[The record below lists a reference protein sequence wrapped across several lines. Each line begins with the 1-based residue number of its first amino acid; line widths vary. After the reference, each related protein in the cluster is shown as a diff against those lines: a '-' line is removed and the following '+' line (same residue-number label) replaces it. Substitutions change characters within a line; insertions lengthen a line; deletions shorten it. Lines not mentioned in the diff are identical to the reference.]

1 MYNKKY
7 FFKSLF
13 VLPCLALL
21 FIHWAEKKPL
31 LRNGLWRSEIIRT
44 DGHSIVFNFEVKD
57 SQSKKIIY
65 IINGSDRLLVD
76 SVQLRND
83 SVFIELPFF
92 DSRFA
97 ARIDDHGNLSGQ
109 WIKQSGDR
117 KQLLPFKA
125 VHNIKKRFEVSAK
138 PIHTIS
144 GRWAVG
150 FKGRNNKIDSAV
162 GEFRQQG
169 SRLTGTFLTPTGDY
183 RFLEGV
189 VSGDSLKLSGFDGSF
204 AFLFVAKIENAN
216 TISNGVF
223 YSGATGKREWSA
235 IKDANAKLP
244 ESFSGTS
251 LQGDEQKL
259 IFSFSGLDGKKIAN
273 DDPRFKNKVL
283 VIQVLGSWCP
293 NCIDET
299 KFLSQYYTSNKQ
311 KGVELIGLAYERK
324 ADAESSVKALR
335 PLVKRFNVQY
345 PVALSGVSVSD
356 SLRAEKTLP
365 QVGKI
370 NAFPTTIFVD
380 KKGYLRKIHSG
391 FNGPATGEHYEIY
404 KKEFEATVEELLSE

>member
-1 MYNKKY
+1 MYNKKH
-7 FFKSLF
+7 FFKSLL
-13 VLPCLALL
+13 VLPGLALL

-31 LRNGLWRSEIIRT
+31 LRNGIWRSEIIRT

-97 ARIDDHGNLSGQ
+97 ARIDEQGDLSGQ

-117 KQLLPFKA
+117 RQLLLFKA
-125 VHNIKKRFEVSAK
+125 VHNNKKRFEASAK

-150 FKGRNNKIDSAV
+150 FKGRNNNIDSAV

-216 TISNGVF
+216 TISHGVF

-273 DDPRFKNKVL
+273 DDPRFMNKVL
-283 VIQVLGSWCP
+283 VIQILGSWCP

-311 KGVELIGLAYERK
+311 KGVELLGLAYERK

>member
-1 MYNKKY
+1 MYNKN
-7 FFKSLF
+7 FFLKTLT
-13 VLPCLALL
+13 VLPVLAFLS
-21 FIHWAEKKPL
+21 IHWTHQTRSLK
-31 LRNGLWRSEIIRT
+31 NGIWRSEIIRT

-57 SQSKKIIY
+57 SLAQKIIY

-97 ARIDDHGNLSGQ
+97 ARIDEHGDLNGQ

-125 VHNIKKRFEVSAK
+125 VHNNKKRFEVSAK
-138 PIHTIS
+138 PVHTIT
-144 GRWAVG
+144 GRWAVS
-150 FKGRNNKIDSAV
+150 FEGRNNTIDSAV

-169 SRLTGTFLTPTGDY
+169 SSLTGTFLTPAGDY
-183 RFLEGV
+183 RFLQGV
-189 VSGDSLKLSGFDGSF
+189 VNGDSLKLSGFDGSF
-204 AFLFVAKIENAN
+204 AFSFVAKIENAN
-216 TISNGVF
+216 TISHGVF
-223 YSGATGKREWSA
+223 YSGATAKRTWSA

-244 ESFSGTS
+244 ESFSGTT

-259 IFSFSGLDGKKIAN
+259 VFSFSGLDGQKISN
-273 DDPRFKNKVL
+273 DDARFNNKVL
-283 VIQVLGSWCP
+283 VIQLLGSWCP

-299 KFLSQYYTSNKQ
+299 KFLSQYYSANKH
-311 KGVELIGLAYERK
+311 KGIELLGLAYERK
-324 ADAESSVKALR
+324 ADPESSIRALR
-335 PLVKRFNVQY
+335 PLLKRFNVQY

-365 QVGKI
+365 QAGKI

-391 FNGPATGEHYEIY
+391 FNGPATGEHYGIY
-404 KKEFEATVEELLSE
+404 KKEFEATIEELLNE